1 MAMIGILNVWRDM
14 ATKTLKIVIPNLQQ
28 LQVTTVKP
36 ELERMGLQ
44 LECYY
49 LYSELPEGSIVIQ
62 SPVAGSEVPFGSKIS
77 LVIAYGKNCKK
88 ELLKV
93 PGVVGLSYDIAVE
106 VLNIK
111 GFGRVQNIPRSNTTV
126 QFHPCSIVT
135 AQIPRKGMAV
145 TQDTEIMLELNNRN

>member
-1 MAMIGILNVWRDM
+1 MAMIKILNVWRDM
-14 ATKTLKIVIPNLQQ
+14 TAKTLKIVIPNLQRLQ
-28 LQVTTVKP
+28 LTTVKP

-62 SPVAGSEVPFGSKIS
+62 SPVAGLEVPFGSKIS
-77 LVIAYGKNCKK
+77 LVIGYAKNCKK

-93 PGVVGLSYDIAVE
+93 PGVIGLSYDIAVE

-111 GFGRVQNIPRSNTTV
+111 GFDHVQNIPCPNTTA

-145 TQDTEIMLELNNRN
+145 TQDTEILLELNNRD

>member
-1 MAMIGILNVWRDM
+1 MAMIGTLNVWLDM
-14 ATKTLKIVIPNLQQ
+14 TVKTLKIVIPNLQQ

-49 LYSELPEGSIVIQ
+49 LHSELPEGSIVIQ
-62 SPVAGSEVPFGSKIS
+62 SPVAGSEVPFGSKMS
-77 LVIAYGKNCKK
+77 LVVAYGKNCKK

-111 GFGRVQNIPRSNTTV
+111 GFDRVQKIPRPNTAAK
-126 QFHPCSIVT
+126 FHPCSIVT
-135 AQIPRKGMAV
+135 AQIPHKGMAV
-145 TQDTEIMLELNNRN
+145 TQDTEILLELNNRD